1 VEGHDVREHETD
13 DDTQLEFERGTG
25 VLHAFGRQVKRF
37 RMRVGTS
44 REELGSAT
52 GYSPMTIAAFEQGR
66 RIPPDQ
72 FIDKADEVLDASG
85 VLKEMKEEIRKARY
99 PLFFQGAAKLEVEAE
114 QLHFYDTHMVNGLLQ
129 TEEYAR
135 CSFEMRQPALDED
148 TIERYVA
155 ARMARQEI
163 FAKGSTPLMSYVMEE
178 VVLRRPI
185 GGLTVMRDQLER
197 ILHIGQ
203 RRNVAVQVMPTDR
216 EEHAGLAGPF
226 SLIETR
232 GGRRIAYAEVQR
244 SSTLYTERK
253 SVRELEAQYG
263 IIRAQALTPRE
274 SMAFIERLLGET

>member
-1 VEGHDVREHETD
+1 MSEHETD
-13 DDTQLEFERGTG
+13 DDTQLGFERGTG
-25 VLHAFGRQVKRF
+25 VLYAFGRQVKRF

-85 VLKEMKEEIRKARY
+85 VLKEMKGEIRKTRY
-99 PLFFQGAAKLEVEAE
+99 PLFFRGAAKLESEAE
-114 QLHFYDTHMVNGLLQ
+114 QLHFYDTHVVNGLLQ

-135 CSFEMRQPALDED
+135 CSFEMRQPALDEE

-163 FAKGSTPLMSYVMEE
+163 FDKGSAPLMSYVMEE

-185 GGLTVMRDQLER
+185 GGLGVMRDQLER
-197 ILHIGQ
+197 ILNIGR

-232 GGRRIAYAEVQR
+232 EGRRIAYAEVQR

-263 IIRAQALTPRE
+263 IIRAQALTPSE
-274 SMAFIERLLGET
+274 SMAFVERLLGET